1 MRSNVLK
8 RCSNAARRRQYAQ
21 IVVLLTCCACVRP
34 EPAIDLPAAPLLSS
48 RNDYALVVAPLAR
61 VFAEPSYDADVV
73 GHLASGAIVD
83 VVASGAAGRW
93 IHIRSDVT
101 TGWIA
106 ADISMVFDRLGAARD
121 AAARSTVRDDPTAPP
136 AAPAAQ
142 P

>member
-1 MRSNVLK
+1 MRSSVSK
-8 RCSNAARRRQYAQ
+8 RCSAAVRRRQYVQ
-21 IVVLLTCCACVRP
+21 IAALLICCACVRP
-34 EPAIDLPAAPLLSS
+34 EPRIELPAAPLLSS

-61 VFAEPSYDADVV
+61 VFAEPDYDADVV

-83 VVASGAAGRW
+83 VVALGAAGRW
-93 IHIRSDVT
+93 IHVRSDGT

-121 AAARSTVRDDPTAPP
+121 AAGRIPLRDDPTAS
-136 AAPAAQ
+136 Q